1 MDFLRK
7 RRPVGRFFLW
17 FCAAKPRCFLG
28 GNGLQGAAAAALFC
42 LTAAGGFEVY
52 LSCTRSQVVFL
63 FAGFNGRP
71 SQFEA
76 T

>member
-1 MDFLRK
+1 
-7 RRPVGRFFLW
+7 
-17 FCAAKPRCFLG
+17 
-28 GNGLQGAAAAALFC
+28 